1 MKLRLNILF
10 CCFSLVMATSIAASQ
25 LLPLSPNPSVQAAP
39 PVRQTADA
47 IATIESDKNQTK
59 ITITDHSGKK
69 LGMFTIRKDKKYQA
83 ADQKFTQ
90 RELSRLNKQG
100 GINTVMVSPTK
111 HSNLSYQDAIDLIH
125 SSGMLAVKAGDGSRP
140 VTHRRV

>member
-59 ITITDHSGKK
+59 ITMTDRSGKI
-69 LGMFTIRKDKKYQA
+69 LSTSIVRKNKKYLA

-90 RELSRLNKQG
+90 RELSMLNKHG
-100 GINTVMVSPTK
+100 GIHTVMVAPTK
-111 HSNLSYQDAIDLIH
+111 HPSMSHQEAINLIN
-125 SSGMLAVKAGDGSRP
+125 SSGMLAVTSDAGSRP
-140 VTHRRV
+140 TIRRRV